1 MACPF
6 AGLLQDSLAG
16 AESVFEESAGDAPQ
30 TPLQHVAAGRYARRM
45 AKDETFDI
53 TTGCDLQEVANA
65 VNQARKE
72 ISTRFDFKNVVAEI
86 DYEHNAT
93 KIGLH
98 AADEYKLDAMWQV
111 LEGRMIARNVP
122 VKNLVRGTAQKASQ
136 GTIRQEI
143 SLVQGIEQDIAKKIV
158 KYVKDQ
164 KYKKAQAQVQ
174 GDAVRIS
181 SPSRDEL
188 QLVIN
193 DLKAQDYGIEL
204 KFGNFR

>member
-1 MACPF
+1 
-6 AGLLQDSLAG
+6 
-16 AESVFEESAGDAPQ
+16 
-30 TPLQHVAAGRYARRM
+30 M

-158 KYVKDQ
+158 KHVKDQ

-188 QLVIN
+188 QMVIN
-193 DLKAQDYGIEL
+193 DLKTQDYGIEL

>member
-1 MACPF
+1 
-6 AGLLQDSLAG
+6 
-16 AESVFEESAGDAPQ
+16 
-30 TPLQHVAAGRYARRM
+30 M

-98 AADEYKLDAMWQV
+98 AADEYKLEAMWQV
-111 LEGRMIARNVP
+111 IQGRLIARNVP
-122 VKNLVRGTAQKASQ
+122 VQNLVRGTSQKASQ
-136 GTIRQEI
+136 GTIRQEVT
-143 SLVQGIEQDIAKKIV
+143 LVQAIEQDIAKKIV
-158 KYVKDQ
+158 KFVKDQ

-181 SPSRDEL
+181 SPNRDEL
-188 QLVIN
+188 QQVIS

-204 KFGNFR
+204 KFGNYR

>member
-1 MACPF
+1 MQSSSSIHALR
-6 AGLLQDSLAG
+6 G
-16 AESVFEESAGDAPQ
+16 SA
-30 TPLQHVAAGRYARRM
+30 RS
-45 AKDETFDI
+45 FSF
-53 TTGCDLQEVANA
+53 A

-136 GTIRQEI
+136 GTIRQEV

-158 KYVKDQ
+158 KHVKDQ
-164 KYKKAQAQVQ
+164 KLEGTGTGAGRCRAHQQ
-174 GDAVRIS
+174 
-181 SPSRDEL
+181 PEL
-188 QLVIN
+188 AMSWYLPTIC
-193 DLKAQDYGIEL
+193 
-204 KFGNFR
+204 

>member
-1 MACPF
+1 
-6 AGLLQDSLAG
+6 
-16 AESVFEESAGDAPQ
+16 
-30 TPLQHVAAGRYARRM
+30 M

-72 ISTRFDFKNVVAEI
+72 ITTRFDFKNVVAEI

-136 GTIRQEI
+136 GTIRQEV

-158 KYVKDQ
+158 KHVKDQ